1 MGYIYKITNNIN
13 GKCYIGKTERT
24 INIRW
29 SEHIR
34 LSRLKLD
41 LPLYRAF
48 SKYGID
54 NFSIEEIEQCDSDKI
69 DEREIYWIDYFN
81 SYRKGYNCTAGGEGG
96 IKTHEEYIDVIIERY
111 LNGERLDLVCKEYH
125 CDYLCIRRNMENK
138 GIAINTSAGPE
149 KVSTKIYA
157 VDPISLK
164 VVAGYESI
172 SAAGRALCK
181 EGKSPRA
188 IANHISKQKDTN
200 HVAHGFLWRTT
211 ITDEEV
217 INNEQT

>member
-54 NFSIEEIEQCDSDKI
+54 NFSIEEIEQCNNDVI

-96 IKTHEEYIDVIIERY
+96 IKTHEEYINIIIERY

-125 CDYLCIRRNMENK
+125 CDYLCIRRNMEEK
-138 GIAINTSAGPE
+138 GIVINTFAGPE
-149 KVSTKIYA
+149 KLSTKIYA
-157 VDPISLK
+157 INPMTLK
-164 VVAGYESI
+164 VVAEYTSI

-181 EGKSPRA
+181 DGKNPRA
-188 IANHISKQKDTN
+188 IANHISKQKNTE

-211 ITDEEV
+211 ITNEEV

>member
-96 IKTHEEYIDVIIERY
+96 IKTYEEYIDIIIERY

-181 EGKSPRA
+181 EGKNPRA

-217 INNEQT
+217 INNE

>member
-13 GKCYIGKTERT
+13 GKCYIGKTERN
-24 INIRW
+24 IQIRW
-29 SEHIR
+29 LEHTR
-34 LSRLKLD
+34 LSRLNID

-54 NFSIEEIEQCDSDKI
+54 NFSIEEVEQCDSSII

-96 IKTHEEYIDVIIERY
+96 IKTHEECIDIIIERY
-111 LNGERLDLVCKEYH
+111 LNGERLDIVCKEYH
-125 CDYLCIRRNMENK
+125 CDYVCVRRNMEDR
-138 GIAINTSAGPE
+138 GISVNTFAGPA
-149 KVSTKIYA
+149 KLSTKIYA

-164 VVAGYESI
+164 IVCEYESI

-181 EGKSPRA
+181 DGKNPRA
-188 IANHISKQKDTN
+188 IANHISKQKDTK

-217 INNEQT
+217 KDYE

>member
-1 MGYIYKITNNIN
+1 
-13 GKCYIGKTERT
+13 
-24 INIRW
+24 
-29 SEHIR
+29 
-34 LSRLKLD
+34 LKLD

-96 IKTHEEYIDVIIERY
+96 IKTHEEYIDIIIERY

-138 GIAINTSAGPE
+138 GIVINTSAGPE
-149 KVSTKIYA
+149 KMSTKIYA

-164 VVAGYESI
+164 VVAEYESI

-181 EGKSPRA
+181 EGKNPRA
-188 IANHISKQKDTN
+188 IANHISKQKDTE
-200 HVAHGFLWRTT
+200 HIAHGFLWRTK
-211 ITDEEV
+211 IIDEEV